1 MERAPQHR
9 AQGRPCPPWACLPWA
24 LPSSDRSPFCLG
36 PHLPSPLACWVPC
49 PAWSP
54 PRSLLALF
62 PAALPCPQTI
72 FRTFEMTLE
81 TRAER
86 LFILDSSHTDYWVVF
101 THFPFLWHLPA
112 CPRPS
117 GDLKGSTSRERDCGS
132 EGSTSST
139 HGCSVEDSAFSGH
152 LVVVAEA
159 VKTPWGL

>member
-1 MERAPQHR
+1 MERVPQHR
-9 AQGRPCPPWACLPWA
+9 AQGRPCPPWACLPGLF
-24 LPSSDRSPFCLG
+24 LPLTGAPSASDPTC
-36 PHLPSPLACWVPC
+36 PLHSLAG
-49 PAWSP
+49 SP

-117 GDLKGSTSRERDCGS
+117 GDLKGSTSRGRDCGS

-139 HGCSVEDSAFSGH
+139 HGCSVGDSAFSGH